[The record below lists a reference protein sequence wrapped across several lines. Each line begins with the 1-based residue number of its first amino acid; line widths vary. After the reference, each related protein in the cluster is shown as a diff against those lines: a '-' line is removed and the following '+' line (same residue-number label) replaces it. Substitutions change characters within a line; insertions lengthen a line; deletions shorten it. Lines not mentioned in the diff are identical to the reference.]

1 MSGPNAI
8 RAFQK
13 SLLGAAPQLHR
24 ALPWSSV
31 SDPWAILVSEVM
43 LQQTQVARVIPAW
56 LNFLELFPTP
66 QVCAAAPLADILRA
80 WQGMGFARRAR
91 NLQLAAQVIV
101 YDFEGVVPSTPE
113 ALRTLPGVGAYTAHA
128 VASFAFREPVAVLD
142 TNVGRVVA
150 RAIANETLSAKRAQ
164 EVATEL
170 LGTTDSAQ
178 WNQLML
184 DLGAQFC
191 RATPL
196 CDTCPVASVC
206 AWRRAG
212 GPDPA
217 VRSGGVSTPQTR
229 FAGSL
234 RQQRGLVLRN
244 LGPTPM
250 SRAVLERQVGIDSV
264 RLSEVLDGLVSDGL
278 VERRKSSY
286 CLPGD

>member
-8 RAFQK
+8 RAFQE
-13 SLLGAAPQLHR
+13 SLLEAAPQLHR
-24 ALPWSSV
+24 SLPWSSE

-66 QVCAAAPLADILRA
+66 QACATAPLADILRA

-101 YDFEGVVPSTPE
+101 ENFDGAVPSTAE
-113 ALRTLPGVGAYTAHA
+113 SLRTLPGVGAYTANA

-150 RAIANETLSAKRAQ
+150 RAIANETLSPRRAQ
-164 EVATEL
+164 AVATEL
-170 LGTTDSAQ
+170 LGGSDSAQ

-191 RATPL
+191 RAKPL
-196 CDTCPVASVC
+196 CETCPVASACV
-206 AWRRAG
+206 WRQAG

-217 VRSGGVSTPQTR
+217 TGSGGVSTPQTR
-229 FAGSL
+229 FDGSF
-234 RQQRGLVLRN
+234 RQQRGLVLRY
-244 LGPTPM
+244 LADRSMTRG
-250 SRAVLERQVGIDSV
+250 VLVRQAGIDSG
-264 RLSEVLDGLVSDGL
+264 RLHAVLDGLLRDGL
-278 VERRKSSY
+278 IERTKTAYS
-286 CLPGD
+286 LPGD

>member
-1 MSGPNAI
+1 
-8 RAFQK
+8 
-13 SLLGAAPQLHR
+13 
-24 ALPWSSV
+24 V

-56 LNFLELFPTP
+56 INFLELFPTP
-66 QVCAAAPLADILRA
+66 QVCATAPLADILRA

-101 YDFEGVVPSTPE
+101 EKFDGAVPSSAE
-113 ALRTLPGVGAYTAHA
+113 ALRTLPGVGAYTANA
-128 VASFAFREPVAVLD
+128 VASFAFGEPVAVLD

-150 RAIANETLSAKRAQ
+150 RAIANETLAPKRAQ

-170 LGTTDSAQ
+170 LGGSDSAQ

-191 RATPL
+191 RAKPL
-196 CDTCPVASVC
+196 CDTCPVASAC
-206 AWRRAG
+206 AWHRSG
-212 GPDPA
+212 GLDPA
-217 VRSGGVSTPQTR
+217 TGSGGVSTPQTR

-234 RQQRGLVLRN
+234 RQQRGLVLRS
-244 LGPTPM
+244 LGSTPM
-250 SRAVLERQVGIDSV
+250 SRGVLERQAGIDPV
-264 RLSEVLDGLVSDGL
+264 RLPEVLDGLVSDGL

-286 CLPGD
+286 SLPGD

>member
-8 RAFQK
+8 RAFQE
-13 SLLGAAPQLHR
+13 SLLDAAPQLHR
-24 ALPWSSV
+24 SLPWSSV

-56 LNFLELFPTP
+56 LNFLQLFPTP
-66 QVCAAAPLADILRA
+66 QVCATAPLADILRA

-101 YDFEGVVPSTPE
+101 EKFDGAVPSSVE
-113 ALRTLPGVGAYTAHA
+113 DLRTLPGVGAYTANA
-128 VASFAFREPVAVLD
+128 VASFAFGEPVAVLD

-150 RAIANETLSAKRAQ
+150 RAIANETLSPKRAQ
-164 EVATEL
+164 GVATEL
-170 LGTTDSAQ
+170 LGTVDSAQ

-191 RATPL
+191 RAKPL
-196 CDTCPVASVC
+196 CDTCPVAPVC
-206 AWRRAG
+206 AWHRSG

-217 VRSGGVSTPQTR
+217 SGSGGVSTPQTR
-229 FAGSL
+229 FVGSL
-234 RQQRGLVLRN
+234 RQQRGLVLRS
-244 LGPTPM
+244 LGSTPM
-250 SRAVLERQVGIDSV
+250 SRAVLERQAGIDPV
-264 RLSEVLDGLVSDGL
+264 RLPEVLDGLVSDGL

-286 CLPGD
+286 YLPGD

>member
-8 RAFQK
+8 RAFKK
-13 SLLGAAPQLHR
+13 SLLEAAPQLHR

-31 SDPWAILVSEVM
+31 NDPWAILVSEVM

-56 LNFLELFPTP
+56 FNFLELFPTP

-101 YDFEGVVPSTPE
+101 NEFEGVVPSTPA
-113 ALRTLPGVGAYTAHA
+113 ALRSLPGVGAYTSHA

-150 RAIANETLSAKRAQ
+150 RAIANETLTAKRAQ
-164 EVATEL
+164 ELATEL

-196 CDTCPVASVC
+196 CDACPVASAC

-212 GPDPA
+212 GLDPA
-217 VRSGGVSTPQTR
+217 IRSGGVSTPQSR

-234 RQQRGLVLRN
+234 RQQRGLVLRS
-244 LGPTPM
+244 LGATSM
-250 SRAVLERQVGIDSV
+250 SRAVIERQAGIDPV
-264 RLSEVLDGLVSDGL
+264 RLQEVLDGLVSDGL
-278 VERRKSSY
+278 IERHKTSY

>member
-1 MSGPNAI
+1 
-8 RAFQK
+8 
-13 SLLGAAPQLHR
+13 
-24 ALPWSSV
+24 V

-43 LQQTQVARVIPAW
+43 LQQTQVVRVIPAW
-56 LNFLELFPTP
+56 LNFLELFSTP

-101 YDFEGVVPSTPE
+101 DQFGGSVPSTPE
-113 ALRTLPGVGAYTAHA
+113 ALRSLPGVGAYTAHA
-128 VASFAFREPVAVLD
+128 VASFAFRQPVAVLD
-142 TNVGRVVA
+142 TNVGRIVA
-150 RAIANETLSAKRAQ
+150 RAIANETLTSKRAQ
-164 EVATEL
+164 EMATEL

-191 RATPL
+191 RAKPL
-196 CDTCPVASVC
+196 CDTCPVAPVC
-206 AWRRAG
+206 AWHCSG

-217 VRSGGVSTPQTR
+217 VRSGGVSTPQTP

-234 RQQRGLVLRN
+234 RQQRGMVLRS
-244 LGPTPM
+244 LGATSM
-250 SRAVLERQVGIDSV
+250 SRAVIERQAGIDPV
-264 RLSEVLDGLVSDGL
+264 RLQEVLDGLVSDGL
-278 VERRKSSY
+278 IECHETSY

>member
-1 MSGPNAI
+1 
-8 RAFQK
+8 
-13 SLLGAAPQLHR
+13 
-24 ALPWSSV
+24 V

-101 YDFEGVVPSTPE
+101 DQFGGSVPSTPE
-113 ALRTLPGVGAYTAHA
+113 ALRSLPGVGAYTAHA
-128 VASFAFREPVAVLD
+128 VASFAFRQPVAVLD

-150 RAIANETLSAKRAQ
+150 RAIANETLTAKRAQ
-164 EVATEL
+164 EVAAEL

-191 RATPL
+191 RAKPL

-206 AWRRAG
+206 VWHRSG

-217 VRSGGVSTPQTR
+217 VRSGGVSTPQTP

-234 RQQRGLVLRN
+234 RQQRGMVLRS
-244 LGPTPM
+244 LGATSM
-250 SRAVLERQVGIDSV
+250 SRAVIERQAGIDPV
-264 RLSEVLDGLVSDGL
+264 RLQEVLDGLVSDGL
-278 VERRKSSY
+278 IERHKTSY

>member
-1 MSGPNAI
+1 
-8 RAFQK
+8 
-13 SLLGAAPQLHR
+13 
-24 ALPWSSV
+24 LPWSSV

-91 NLQLAAQVIV
+91 NLQMAAQVIV
-101 YDFEGVVPSTPE
+101 KDFEGVVPSTPE
-113 ALRTLPGVGAYTAHA
+113 ALRSLPGVGAYTAHA

-150 RAIANETLSAKRAQ
+150 RAIANETLSPKRAQ
-164 EVATEL
+164 ELATEL

-191 RATPL
+191 RAKPL
-196 CDTCPVASVC
+196 CDACPVASAC
-206 AWRRAG
+206 AWRLAG

-234 RQQRGLVLRN
+234 RQQRGLVVRS
-244 LGPTPM
+244 LGSTPM
-250 SRAVLERQVGIDSV
+250 SRAVLERQVGIDPV
-264 RLSEVLDGLVSDGL
+264 RLPEVLDGLVSDGL

-286 CLPGD
+286 YLPGD